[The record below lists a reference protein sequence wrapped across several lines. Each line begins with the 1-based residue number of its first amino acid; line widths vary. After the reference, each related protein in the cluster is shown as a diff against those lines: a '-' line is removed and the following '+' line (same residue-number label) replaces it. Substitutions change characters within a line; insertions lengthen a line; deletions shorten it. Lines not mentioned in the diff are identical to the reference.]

1 MTPDESTL
9 LYLMG
14 YVFLQNA
21 RPDKAVVVLE
31 ALDVM
36 QPRQPQTLRALAVS
50 QLRSGQPA
58 RALQTLDKL
67 AMSGGVD
74 AVFYLLRAQALQ
86 ACGRLEE
93 ARVAMKTHLH
103 MRKPAPAG
111 A

>member
-1 MTPDESTL
+1 
-9 LYLMG
+9 
-14 YVFLQNA
+14 
-21 RPDKAVVVLE
+21 
-31 ALDVM
+31 
-36 QPRQPQTLRALAVS
+36 
-50 QLRSGQPA
+50 
-58 RALQTLDKL
+58 
-67 AMSGGVD
+67 MSGGVD